1 MKKLTLLILGAASIG
16 LASCGG
22 STSSSSGDNSNGN
35 ISDLSIVAPYSYP
48 AGIAVSVP
56 LVITN
61 NGGESV
67 ANLSYAID
75 SLTNTAGGNIKLD
88 PSSTAKCKDILAQES
103 CVIYANI
110 AVTPPSNSGSFA
122 INITQTGHITQ
133 KIINLADTF
142 SSAHATIGLDTVPSN
157 NAVGADGVNLSFTPK
172 LIANSVGTTS
182 FIVTAFVNSPSAGNF
197 NALQL
202 VDQSGNVLNYKILT
216 GSDGSGNLGQGSIV
230 AFQLF
235 VPSEE
240 SDIKFKLQT
249 VENNIV
255 QSTTTEFSSAK
266 VLAPGVQ
273 TGILNLT
280 PNYFDLSASHESQTI
295 TLSNIGNGSIKNLKL
310 VPQDQLLVVSNNCG
324 TTLSTGVSCQYTL
337 KLNQSSSESGKII
350 IVFTYNDGSKD
361 QQQYA
366 TATVT
371 NYTIP
376 KYIFTSDATYGGN
389 LGGFSGA
396 DNKCTLL
403 AAAGSVTKNITSGW
417 KALLNSNNATR
428 IGVEYKNTRG
438 VSLGI
443 ATSGNFVAPANIDV
457 LNGLAY
463 DQNGLEVY
471 TPWVWSGKEL
481 PNGNPGASPNCQN
494 WTVED
499 YDQYTES
506 PTVGNPRGTPSLN
519 NTAPWWFEGQLTCDI
534 NHYGLGGAALY
545 CVQQ

>member
-216 GSDGSGNLGQGSIV
+216 GNDGSGNLGQGSV
-230 AFQLF
+230 VTFQMF

-249 VENNIV
+249 VENNII
-255 QSTTTEFSSAK
+255 QSTTTEFSSVK

-273 TGILNLT
+273 AGILNLT

-310 VPQDQLLVVSNNCG
+310 VPQDQLLVVSSNCG

-337 KLNQSSSESGKII
+337 KLNQSTSEPGKII

-371 NYTIP
+371 NYTTP
-376 KYIFTSDATYGGN
+376 KYIFVTSQRYNGN

-396 DNKCTLL
+396 DAKCTAV
-403 AAAGSVTKNITSGW
+403 AANGNVTKNITSGW
-417 KALLNSNNATR
+417 KAMLNGNNATTA
-428 IGVEYKNTRG
+428 GVEYKNTKNI
-438 VSLGI
+438 SLGT
-443 ATSGNFVAPANIDV
+443 ATGGNFVEPEYIPQNVFFSED
-457 LNGLAY
+457 GY
-463 DQNGLEVY
+463 DAGISIWTGA
-471 TPWVWSGKEL
+471 TPTSPPLVADYNCFGWTYDGS
-481 PNGNPGASPNCQN
+481 NDQGNTPLSQ
-494 WTVED
+494 
-499 YDQYTES
+499 
-506 PTVGNPRGTPSLN
+506 PSLGR
-519 NTAPWWFEGQLTCDI
+519 ADYAEAGKDLWWFEGDVLSYCSWTMPI
-534 NHYGLGGAALY
+534 Y